1 MVVDGDSTLVRNK
14 LQIWYRASR
23 PFTLSASIIPV
34 LVGSALAFRQDQFNL
49 FLFALVIIA
58 SLLVQIG
65 ANLVD
70 EYSDHARP
78 ERKEKLIAPYKV
90 IALGL
95 LSSRAIKWGAVVCF
109 GTATAIG
116 LFLIS
121 ITGWPLLVICLA
133 SVAVAYFHAAGSKS
147 LSSIG
152 LGHPLVF
159 IFMGPV
165 MVLGSYYVQTLT
177 FTSEVLWISLS
188 IGCTVTAILVVN
200 DLRDMEEDNNA
211 GKITPV
217 TLFGRLFG
225 RREWTILVI
234 AAFLI
239 MVTLAATVST
249 PLILLSLLALIQ
261 VTRASK
267 TIWRARERTELALA
281 LRATSRLHGELGF
294 LLSVGVVLSR
304 FITL

>member
-1 MVVDGDSTLVRNK
+1 
-14 LQIWYRASR
+14 
-23 PFTLSASIIPV
+23 
-34 LVGSALAFRQDQFNL
+34 
-49 FLFALVIIA
+49 
-58 SLLVQIG
+58 
-65 ANLVD
+65 
-70 EYSDHARP
+70 
-78 ERKEKLIAPYKV
+78 
-90 IALGL
+90 
-95 LSSRAIKWGAVVCF
+95 
-109 GTATAIG
+109 
-116 LFLIS
+116 
-121 ITGWPLLVICLA
+121 
-133 SVAVAYFHAAGSKS
+133 
-147 LSSIG
+147 
-152 LGHPLVF
+152 
-159 IFMGPV
+159 MGPV
-165 MVLGSYYVQTLT
+165 MVIGSYYVQTLT

-188 IGCTVTAILVVN
+188 IGCTVTAILVAN
-200 DLRDMEEDNNA
+200 DLRDMEEDINV
-211 GKITPV
+211 GKITLV

-225 RREWTILVI
+225 RWEWTILVI